1 MSSWGRQR
9 ATVPGNASN
18 LSIKS
23 ENGTLSHHHWVGVKK
38 LNISMCLGCTPEDS
52 PSFHSLTD
60 THEMANL
67 LRLNTATGNRSI
79 DESGDL
85 RWGMCR
91 SSIFCEFCWGGKWTV
106 KGRRDGL
113 PAPHYVALYDYY
125 SHFSMAN
132 LFDLV
137 FPALQTGSHSRRTR
151 KTVFGWWCARSAIKP
166 TTSVR
171 RPRFTG
177 FICSGRYSIKYH
189 KDTGRDFNVQWG
201 DWSPPLPHPPIIDSS
216 PCDWLS
222 NTCLHTVPW
231 PILPLICPINCG
243 MQN

>member
-1 MSSWGRQR
+1 
-9 ATVPGNASN
+9 
-18 LSIKS
+18 
-23 ENGTLSHHHWVGVKK
+23 
-38 LNISMCLGCTPEDS
+38 MCLGCTPEDS
-52 PSFHSLTD
+52 SSFHSLTHTKWPISFD
-60 THEMANL
+60 WTLPLEIDPSTNAVTYDGECVAPAYFANSV
-67 LRLNTATGNRSI
+67 G
-79 DESGDL
+79 
-85 RWGMCR
+85 
-91 SSIFCEFCWGGKWTV
+91 GGKWTV

-113 PAPHYVALYDYY
+113 PAPHCVALYDHY
-125 SHFSMAN
+125 SHCSMAN

-151 KTVFGWWCARSAIKP
+151 KTVFGWWCARPAIKP
-166 TTSVR
+166 TTTMR

-189 KDTGRDFNVQWG
+189 KDTGRDFNVQWV
-201 DWSPPLPHPPIIDSS
+201 DWSPPLPHIPLIIDSS

-222 NTCLHTVPW
+222 NTCLHTVPE